1 MCSYCRGLWQLL
13 FIAATLSPSQ
23 PSQAQD
29 SLPPS
34 SSLLRPS
41 GTPLPMELG
50 VQLPH
55 SLAPFPPTPCTATD
69 PQPRP
74 WLLVPGLSLA
84 ASVSPLGMIALL
96 LSLR

>member
-13 FIAATLSPSQ
+13 FIATTLAPSQ

-34 SSLLRPS
+34 SSLLLPS

-50 VQLPH
+50 VQLLTACPH
-55 SLAPFPPTPCTATD
+55 FLQLPVQLLTHSRGLGSWSLA
-69 PQPRP
+69 
-74 WLLVPGLSLA
+74 S
-84 ASVSPLGMIALL
+84 ALL
-96 LSLR
+96 PQFPHLE